1 MYGVHM
7 NPLEKNIDAGHPSIP
22 FGLASLAGNRDAIT
36 TAEFAKAISGSQQ
49 TLRKNYC
56 LTGNAYGIKPIKVG
70 NRLLW
75 PVEKIAR
82 LINGT

>member
-1 MYGVHM
+1 M
-7 NPLEKNIDAGHPSIP
+7 NSLVEVKEVLELSALPP
-22 FGLASLAGNRDAIT
+22 ELAKLAGNRDAIT

-56 LTGNAYGIKPIKVG
+56 LTGNAYGIRPIKIG

-75 PVEKIAR
+75 PVREIAL
-82 LINGT
+82 LIRGNTNV

>member
-7 NPLEKNIDAGHPSIP
+7 NLKENSKEASEGPIPS
-22 FGLASLAGNRDAIT
+22 GLSMLAGNRDAIT
-36 TAEFAKAISGSQQ
+36 TAEFAEAISGSQQ

-56 LTGNAYGIKPIKVG
+56 LTGNAYGIKPIKIG

-82 LINGT
+82 LINGA

>member
-1 MYGVHM
+1 M
-7 NPLEKNIDAGHPSIP
+7 NSQEKNKESLQPLIP
-22 FGLASLAGNRDAIT
+22 AGLASLAGNRDAIT
-36 TAEFAKAISGSQQ
+36 TAEFAEAISGSQQ

-56 LTGNAYGIKPIKVG
+56 LTGSAYGIRPIKVG

-82 LINGT
+82 LILGG